1 MQIVVIKPMFVAII
15 KTSQPRDM
23 NATQHTAANELKSD
37 LHLFFEII
45 ATANIIA
52 IFMMIDGT
60 INMR

>member
-1 MQIVVIKPMFVAII
+1 
-15 KTSQPRDM
+15 M

-37 LHLFFEII
+37 LHLFLKII

-52 IFMMIDGT
+52 MFMMIDGT